1 MAWRVCR
8 ASGWGHRT
16 GAPGHG
22 HGGSNGRSSSSS
34 VNCRL
39 SGPQRSIAHLPAR
52 LGGSP
57 ASLLLL
63 SECEREGREQQEPLL
78 LVLLPFF
85 FSSDGTP
92 YRNDR
97 CQLLIP
103 AARFSLDDDD
113 GEYSF
118 ACLLVLAP
126 FRAPAVDVLCPS
138 VRRAAPDRRFIYHTQ
153 GAPCYLP
160 RLRDQ
165 RTVAVDCRTRLPE
178 RRQSSQSSL
187 DQKTYWPCRAC
198 HVSQHVYRVSR
209 PAGHVPC
216 PARRAY
222 TWMGDMARPGRN
234 VYSGSYGDG
243 NNR

>member
-1 MAWRVCR
+1 MPAW
-8 ASGWGHRT
+8 ART
-16 GAPGHG
+16 GGAFGLARVPAFRL
-22 HGGSNGRSSSSS
+22 GSPHRRTGPWPWRKQ
-34 VNCRL
+34 RTKQQQQ
-39 SGPQRSIAHLPAR
+39 SGPQRSTAHLPAR

-103 AARFSLDDDD
+103 AARFSLYDDD

-153 GAPCYLP
+153 GCPLLP
-160 RLRDQ
+160 AKAQGSTNGSCRL
-165 RTVAVDCRTRLPE
+165 
-178 RRQSSQSSL
+178 
-187 DQKTYWPCRAC
+187 
-198 HVSQHVYRVSR
+198 
-209 PAGHVPC
+209 
-216 PARRAY
+216 
-222 TWMGDMARPGRN
+222 
-234 VYSGSYGDG
+234 
-243 NNR
+243 